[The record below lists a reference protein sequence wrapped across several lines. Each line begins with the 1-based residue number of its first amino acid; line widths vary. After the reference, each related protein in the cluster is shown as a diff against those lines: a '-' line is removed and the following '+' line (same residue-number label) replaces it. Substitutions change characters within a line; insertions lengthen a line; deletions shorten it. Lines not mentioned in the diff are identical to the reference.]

1 MAERKI
7 AIVDGDIID
16 EIYQNQQEILRLL
29 KKEKHGESELI
40 KVNEAAKIL
49 NLSEQKVRQ
58 LIVSGEL
65 PHVRVGRAIR
75 IRKNEMLQNQKT
87 A

>member
-1 MAERKI
+1 MERKI
-7 AIVDGDIID
+7 AVVDGDIID
-16 EIYQNQQEILRLL
+16 EIYRNQQEILRLL

-58 LIVSGEL
+58 MINEDKL
-65 PHVRVGRAIR
+65 PYIRLGRSIR
-75 IRKNEMLQNQKT
+75 LKKNELFKT